1 MRKFLF
7 ALLAAPLL
15 FGACSGDNDESTPT
29 LSFAKPVLALSTG
42 SVTLDLQVSGVD
54 LSSLASPVTVPVA
67 FSGTAVKGSEYSVS
81 AEQFIL
87 GGDKQSL
94 SITVT
99 ALDNYDE
106 AKEIVATL
114 GSVADF
120 VPGKNATATI
130 SLGVKSKIIYSFSVK
145 SMTMGET
152 GSVQLDLY
160 TDKGAKYTAEQ
171 DIVIPIEV
179 VAASS
184 MDVGNIT
191 TAVENIN
198 FMFEGAKQL
207 VVAQGQSSGTITL
220 KAGTLEAG
228 KDKVILKTGLENDK
242 GFVQGQYPEI
252 TVTIFGSYFSKLEG
266 TWKMSAEGN
275 YDPTEFANLNGSNAE
290 YDKPTFDADIAALP
304 AYNANDRLIFTK
316 EGLETSL
323 ESTLKNFFRENSG
336 ISNGGELTI
345 REGIGTKVPLQLIL
359 LDNVNR
365 YFSATE
371 QSEDKEAY
379 IGVCFKDGDADKM
392 QIYFVDYNSKSF
404 LVDMIWYDEE
414 KPTATYAPLI
424 SFTFER
430 VAE

>member
-15 FGACSGDNDESTPT
+15 FGACSDDNDESTPT

-87 GGDKQSL
+87 GGNNQSL

-120 VPGKNATATI
+120 IPGKNATTKI
-130 SLGVKSKIIYSFSVK
+130 SLGVKGKIMYSFSVK

-160 TDKGAKYTAEQ
+160 TATGAKYTAEQ
-171 DIVIPIEV
+171 DIVIPIEI
-179 VAASS
+179 AEGS
-184 MDVGNIT
+184 
-191 TAVENIN
+191 TAVENTN
-198 FMFEGAKQL
+198 FTFEGAKQL
-207 VVAQGQSSGTITL
+207 VVAQGKSSGAITL
-220 KAGTLEAG
+220 KAGTLETG
-228 KDKVILKTGLENDK
+228 KDKVVLKTGLENNK
-242 GFVQGQYPEI
+242 GFVRGQYNEI

-275 YDPTEFANLNGSNAE
+275 YDPTEFANLNGSSSDN
-290 YDKPTFDADIAALP
+290 DKPTFDADMAALP
-304 AYNANDRLIFTK
+304 AYNAKDRLIFTE
-316 EGLETSL
+316 EGLTTSL

-336 ISNGGELTI
+336 ISKGEEI
-345 REGIGTKVPLQLIL
+345 IVREGMGTKVPLQLIL

-371 QSEDKEAY
+371 QSEDTEAY
-379 IGVCFKDGDADKM
+379 IGINFKDGDSNKM
-392 QIYFVDYNSKSF
+392 KIYFVDYNSKSF
-404 LVDMIWYDEE
+404 LVDKIYYDET
-414 KPTATYAPLI
+414 KPTATYSPFI

-430 VAE
+430 VVE

>member
-15 FGACSGDNDESTPT
+15 FGACSDDNDESTPT

-87 GGDKQSL
+87 GGNNQSL

-120 VPGKNATATI
+120 IPGKNATTKI
-130 SLGVKSKIIYSFSVK
+130 SLGVKGKIMYSFSVK

-160 TDKGAKYTAEQ
+160 TATGAKYTAEQ
-171 DIVIPIEV
+171 DIVIPIEI
-179 VAASS
+179 AEGS
-184 MDVGNIT
+184 
-191 TAVENIN
+191 TAVENTN
-198 FMFEGAKQL
+198 FTFEGAKQL
-207 VVAQGQSSGTITL
+207 VVAQGKSSGAITL
-220 KAGTLEAG
+220 KAGTLETG
-228 KDKVILKTGLENDK
+228 KDKVVLKTGLENNK
-242 GFVQGQYPEI
+242 GFVRGQYNEI

-275 YDPTEFANLNGSNAE
+275 YDPTEFANLNGSSSDN
-290 YDKPTFDADIAALP
+290 DKPTFDADMAALP
-304 AYNANDRLIFTK
+304 AYNAKDRLVFTE
-316 EGLETSL
+316 EGLTTSL

-336 ISNGGELTI
+336 ISKGEEI
-345 REGIGTKVPLQLIL
+345 IVREGMGTKVPLQLIL

-371 QSEDKEAY
+371 QSEDTEAY
-379 IGVCFKDGDADKM
+379 IGINFKDGDSNKM
-392 QIYFVDYNSKSF
+392 KIYFVDYNSKSF
-404 LVDMIWYDEE
+404 LVDKIYYDET
-414 KPTATYAPLI
+414 KPTATYSPFI

-430 VAE
+430 VVE

>member
-15 FGACSGDNDESTPT
+15 FGACSDDNDESTPT

-87 GGDKQSL
+87 GGNNQSL

-120 VPGKNATATI
+120 IPGKNATAKI
-130 SLGVKSKIIYSFSVK
+130 SLGVKGKIMYSFSVK

-160 TDKGAKYTAEQ
+160 TATGAKYTAEQ
-171 DIVIPIEV
+171 DIVIPIEI
-179 VAASS
+179 AEGS
-184 MDVGNIT
+184 
-191 TAVENIN
+191 TAVENTN
-198 FMFEGAKQL
+198 FTFEGAKQL
-207 VVAQGQSSGTITL
+207 VVAQGKSSGAITL
-220 KAGTLEAG
+220 KAGTLETG
-228 KDKVILKTGLENDK
+228 KDKVVLKTGLENNK
-242 GFVQGQYPEI
+242 GFVRGQYNEI

-275 YDPTEFANLNGSNAE
+275 YDPTEFANLNGSSSDN
-290 YDKPTFDADIAALP
+290 DKPTFDADMAALP
-304 AYNANDRLIFTK
+304 AYNAKDRLVFTE
-316 EGLETSL
+316 EGLTTSL
-323 ESTLKNFFRENSG
+323 ESTLRNFFWENSG
-336 ISNGGELTI
+336 ISKGEKI
-345 REGIGTKVPLQLIL
+345 IVREGMGTKVPLQLIL

-371 QSEDKEAY
+371 QSEDTEAY
-379 IGVCFKDGDADKM
+379 IGINFKDGDSNKM
-392 QIYFVDYNSKSF
+392 KIYFVDYNSKSF
-404 LVDMIWYDEE
+404 LVDKIYYDET
-414 KPTATYAPLI
+414 KPTATYSPFI

-430 VAE
+430 VVE

>member
-15 FGACSGDNDESTPT
+15 FGACSDDNDDSTPT

-87 GGDKQSL
+87 GGNNQSL

-120 VPGKNATATI
+120 IPGKNATAKI
-130 SLGVKSKIIYSFSVK
+130 SLGVKGKIMYSFSVK

-160 TDKGAKYTAEQ
+160 TATGAKYTAEQ
-171 DIVIPIEV
+171 DIVIPIEI
-179 VAASS
+179 AEGS
-184 MDVGNIT
+184 
-191 TAVENIN
+191 TAVENTN
-198 FMFEGAKQL
+198 FTFEGAKQL
-207 VVAQGQSSGTITL
+207 VVAQGKSSGAITL
-220 KAGTLEAG
+220 KAGTLETG
-228 KDKVILKTGLENDK
+228 KDKVVLKTGLENNK
-242 GFVQGQYPEI
+242 GFVRGQYNEI

-275 YDPTEFANLNGSNAE
+275 YDPTEFTNLNGSSSE
-290 YDKPTFDADIAALP
+290 YDKPTFDADMAALP
-304 AYNANDRLIFTK
+304 AYNAKDRLIFTE
-316 EGLETSL
+316 EGLTTSL

-336 ISNGGELTI
+336 ISKGEEI
-345 REGIGTKVPLQLIL
+345 IVREGMGTKVPLQLIL

-371 QSEDKEAY
+371 QSEDTEAY
-379 IGVCFKDGDADKM
+379 IGINFKDGDSNKM
-392 QIYFVDYNSKSF
+392 KIYFVDYNSKSF
-404 LVDMIWYDEE
+404 LVDKIYYEE
-414 KPTATYAPLI
+414 TKPTTTYSPFI

-430 VAE
+430 VTE

>member
-15 FGACSGDNDESTPT
+15 FGACSDDNDESTPT

-87 GGDKQSL
+87 GGNNQSL

-120 VPGKNATATI
+120 IPGKNATAKI
-130 SLGVKSKIIYSFSVK
+130 SLGVKGKIMYSFSVK

-160 TDKGAKYTAEQ
+160 TATGAKYTAEQ
-171 DIVIPIEV
+171 DIVIPIEI
-179 VAASS
+179 AEGS
-184 MDVGNIT
+184 
-191 TAVENIN
+191 TAVENTN
-198 FMFEGAKQL
+198 FTFEGAKQL
-207 VVAQGQSSGTITL
+207 VVAQGKSSGAITL
-220 KAGTLEAG
+220 KAGTLETG
-228 KDKVILKTGLENDK
+228 KDKVVLKTGLENNK
-242 GFVQGQYPEI
+242 GFVRGQYNEI

-275 YDPTEFANLNGSNAE
+275 YDPTEFANLNGSSSDN
-290 YDKPTFDADIAALP
+290 DKPTFDADMAALP
-304 AYNANDRLIFTK
+304 AYNAKDRLVFTE
-316 EGLETSL
+316 EGLTTSL
-323 ESTLKNFFRENSG
+323 ESTLRNFFWENSG
-336 ISNGGELTI
+336 ISKGEEI
-345 REGIGTKVPLQLIL
+345 IVREGMGTKVPLQLIL

-371 QSEDKEAY
+371 QSEDTEAY
-379 IGVCFKDGDADKM
+379 IGINFKDGDSNKM
-392 QIYFVDYNSKSF
+392 KIYFVDYNSKSF
-404 LVDMIWYDEE
+404 LVDKIYYDET
-414 KPTATYAPLI
+414 KPTATYSPFI

-430 VAE
+430 VVE

>member
-15 FGACSGDNDESTPT
+15 FGACSDDNDESTPT

-87 GGDKQSL
+87 GGINQSL

-120 VPGKNATATI
+120 IPGKNATTKI
-130 SLGVKSKIIYSFSVK
+130 SLGVKGKIMYSFSVK

-160 TDKGAKYTAEQ
+160 TATGAKYTAEQ
-171 DIVIPIEV
+171 DIVIPIEI
-179 VAASS
+179 AEGS
-184 MDVGNIT
+184 
-191 TAVENIN
+191 TAVENTN
-198 FMFEGAKQL
+198 FTFEGAKQL
-207 VVAQGQSSGTITL
+207 VVAQGKSSGAITL
-220 KAGTLEAG
+220 KAGTLETG
-228 KDKVILKTGLENDK
+228 KDKVVLKTGLENNK
-242 GFVQGQYPEI
+242 GFVRGQYNEI

-275 YDPTEFANLNGSNAE
+275 YDPTEFANLNGSSSDN
-290 YDKPTFDADIAALP
+290 DKPTFDADMAALP
-304 AYNANDRLIFTK
+304 AYNAKDRLVFTE
-316 EGLETSL
+316 EGLTTSL

-336 ISNGGELTI
+336 ISKGEEI
-345 REGIGTKVPLQLIL
+345 IVREGMGTKVPLQLIL

-371 QSEDKEAY
+371 QSEDTEAY
-379 IGVCFKDGDADKM
+379 IGINFKDGDSNKM
-392 QIYFVDYNSKSF
+392 KIYFVDYNSKSF
-404 LVDMIWYDEE
+404 LVDKIYYDET
-414 KPTATYAPLI
+414 KPTATYSPFI

-430 VAE
+430 VVE

>member
-15 FGACSGDNDESTPT
+15 FGACSDDNDESTPT

-87 GGDKQSL
+87 GGNNQSL

-120 VPGKNATATI
+120 IPGKNATTKI
-130 SLGVKSKIIYSFSVK
+130 SLGVKGKIMYSFSVK

-160 TDKGAKYTAEQ
+160 TATGAKYTAEQ
-171 DIVIPIEV
+171 DIVIPIEI
-179 VAASS
+179 AESS
-184 MDVGNIT
+184 
-191 TAVENIN
+191 TAVENTN
-198 FMFEGAKQL
+198 FTFEGAKQL
-207 VVAQGQSSGTITL
+207 VVAQGKSSGAITL
-220 KAGTLEAG
+220 KAGTLETG
-228 KDKVILKTGLENDK
+228 KDKVVLKTGLENNK
-242 GFVQGQYPEI
+242 GFVRGQYNEI

-275 YDPTEFANLNGSNAE
+275 YDPTEFANLNGSSSDN
-290 YDKPTFDADIAALP
+290 DKPTFDADMAALP
-304 AYNANDRLIFTK
+304 AYNAKDRLIFTE
-316 EGLETSL
+316 EGLTTSL

-336 ISNGGELTI
+336 ISKGEEI
-345 REGIGTKVPLQLIL
+345 IVREGMGTKVPLQLIL

-371 QSEDKEAY
+371 QSEDTEAY
-379 IGVCFKDGDADKM
+379 IGINFKDGDSNKM
-392 QIYFVDYNSKSF
+392 KIYFVDYNSKSF
-404 LVDMIWYDEE
+404 LVDKIYYDET
-414 KPTATYAPLI
+414 KPTATYSPFI

-430 VAE
+430 VVE

>member
-15 FGACSGDNDESTPT
+15 FGACSDDNDESTPT

-87 GGDKQSL
+87 GGNNQSL

-120 VPGKNATATI
+120 IPGKNATAKI
-130 SLGVKSKIIYSFSVK
+130 SLGVKGKIMYSFSVK

-160 TDKGAKYTAEQ
+160 TATGAKYTAEQ
-171 DIVIPIEV
+171 DIVIPIEI
-179 VAASS
+179 AEGS
-184 MDVGNIT
+184 
-191 TAVENIN
+191 TAVENTN
-198 FMFEGAKQL
+198 FTFEGAKQL
-207 VVAQGQSSGTITL
+207 VVAQGKSSGAITL
-220 KAGTLEAG
+220 KAGTLETG
-228 KDKVILKTGLENDK
+228 KDKVVLKTGLENNK
-242 GFVQGQYPEI
+242 GFVRGQYNEI

-275 YDPTEFANLNGSNAE
+275 YDPMEYANLNGSSSE
-290 YDKPTFDADIAALP
+290 YDKPTFDADMAALP
-304 AYNANDRLIFTK
+304 AYNAKDRLVFTE
-316 EGLETSL
+316 EGLTTSL

-336 ISNGGELTI
+336 ISKGEEI
-345 REGIGTKVPLQLIL
+345 IVREGMGTKVPLQLIL

-371 QSEDKEAY
+371 QSEDTEAY
-379 IGVCFKDGDADKM
+379 IGINFKDGDSNKM
-392 QIYFVDYNSKSF
+392 KIYFVDYNSKSF
-404 LVDMIWYDEE
+404 LVDKIYYDET
-414 KPTATYAPLI
+414 KPTATYSPFI

-430 VAE
+430 VVE

>member
-15 FGACSGDNDESTPT
+15 FGACSDDNDESTPT

-54 LSSLASPVTVPVA
+54 LASLASLVTVPVA

-87 GGDKQSL
+87 GGNNQSL

-120 VPGKNATATI
+120 IPGKNATAKI
-130 SLGVKSKIIYSFSVK
+130 SLGVKGKIMYSFSVK

-160 TDKGAKYTAEQ
+160 TATGAKYTAEQ
-171 DIVIPIEV
+171 DIVIPIEI
-179 VAASS
+179 AEGS
-184 MDVGNIT
+184 
-191 TAVENIN
+191 TAVENTN
-198 FMFEGAKQL
+198 FTFEGAKQL
-207 VVAQGQSSGTITL
+207 VVAQGKSSGAITL
-220 KAGTLEAG
+220 KAGTLETG
-228 KDKVILKTGLENDK
+228 KDKVVLKTGLENNK
-242 GFVQGQYPEI
+242 GFVRGQYNEI

-275 YDPTEFANLNGSNAE
+275 YDPTEFANLNGSSSDN
-290 YDKPTFDADIAALP
+290 DKPTFDADMAALP
-304 AYNANDRLIFTK
+304 AYNAKDRLIFTE
-316 EGLETSL
+316 EGLTTSL

-336 ISNGGELTI
+336 ISKGEEI
-345 REGIGTKVPLQLIL
+345 IVREGMGTKVPLQLIL

-371 QSEDKEAY
+371 QSEDTEAY
-379 IGVCFKDGDADKM
+379 IGINFKDEDSNKM
-392 QIYFVDYNSKSF
+392 KIYFVDYNSKSF
-404 LVDMIWYDEE
+404 LVDKIYYDET
-414 KPTATYAPLI
+414 KPTATYSPFI

-430 VAE
+430 VVE

>member
-15 FGACSGDNDESTPT
+15 FGACSDDNDESTPT

-87 GGDKQSL
+87 GGKNQSL

-120 VPGKNATATI
+120 IPGKNATAKI
-130 SLGVKSKIIYSFSVK
+130 SLGVKGKIMYSFSVK

-160 TDKGAKYTAEQ
+160 TATGAKYTAEQ
-171 DIVIPIEV
+171 DIVIPIEI
-179 VAASS
+179 AEGS
-184 MDVGNIT
+184 
-191 TAVENIN
+191 TAVENTN
-198 FMFEGAKQL
+198 FTFEGAKQL
-207 VVAQGQSSGTITL
+207 VVAQGKSSGAITL
-220 KAGTLEAG
+220 KAGTLETG
-228 KDKVILKTGLENDK
+228 KDKVVLKTGLENNK
-242 GFVQGQYPEI
+242 GFVRGQYNEI

-275 YDPTEFANLNGSNAE
+275 YDPTEFANLNGSSSDN
-290 YDKPTFDADIAALP
+290 DKPTFDADMAALP
-304 AYNANDRLIFTK
+304 AYNAKDRLIFTE
-316 EGLETSL
+316 EGLTTSL

-336 ISNGGELTI
+336 ISKGEEI
-345 REGIGTKVPLQLIL
+345 IVREGMGTKVPLQLIL

-371 QSEDKEAY
+371 QSEDTEAY
-379 IGVCFKDGDADKM
+379 IGINFKDGDSNKM
-392 QIYFVDYNSKSF
+392 KIYFVDYNSKSF
-404 LVDMIWYDEE
+404 LVDKIYYEE
-414 KPTATYAPLI
+414 TKPTTTYSPFI

-430 VAE
+430 VTE

>member
-15 FGACSGDNDESTPT
+15 FGACSDDNDESTPT

-87 GGDKQSL
+87 GGNNQSL

-120 VPGKNATATI
+120 IPGKNATAKI
-130 SLGVKSKIIYSFSVK
+130 SLGVKGKIMYSFSVK

-160 TDKGAKYTAEQ
+160 TATGAKYTAEQ
-171 DIVIPIEV
+171 DIVIPIEI
-179 VAASS
+179 AEGS
-184 MDVGNIT
+184 
-191 TAVENIN
+191 TAVENTN
-198 FMFEGAKQL
+198 FTFEGAKQL
-207 VVAQGQSSGTITL
+207 VVAQGKSSGAITL
-220 KAGTLEAG
+220 KAGTLETG
-228 KDKVILKTGLENDK
+228 KDKVVLKTGLENNK
-242 GFVQGQYPEI
+242 GFVRGQYNEI

-275 YDPTEFANLNGSNAE
+275 YDPTEFANLNGSSSDN
-290 YDKPTFDADIAALP
+290 DKPTFDADMAALP
-304 AYNANDRLIFTK
+304 AYNAKDRLVFTE
-316 EGLETSL
+316 EGLTTSL
-323 ESTLKNFFRENSG
+323 ESTLRNFFWENSG
-336 ISNGGELTI
+336 ISKGEEI
-345 REGIGTKVPLQLIL
+345 IVREGMGTKVPLQLIL

-371 QSEDKEAY
+371 QSEDTEAY
-379 IGVCFKDGDADKM
+379 IGINFKDGDSNKM
-392 QIYFVDYNSKSF
+392 KIYFVDYNSKSF
-404 LVDMIWYDEE
+404 LVDKIYYEE
-414 KPTATYAPLI
+414 TKPTTTYSPFI

-430 VAE
+430 VTE

>member
-15 FGACSGDNDESTPT
+15 FGACSDDNDESTPT

-87 GGDKQSL
+87 GGNNQSL

-120 VPGKNATATI
+120 IPGKNATAKI
-130 SLGVKSKIIYSFSVK
+130 SLGVKGKIMYSFSVK

-160 TDKGAKYTAEQ
+160 TATGAKYTAEQ
-171 DIVIPIEV
+171 DIVIPIEI
-179 VAASS
+179 AEGS
-184 MDVGNIT
+184 
-191 TAVENIN
+191 TAVENTN
-198 FMFEGAKQL
+198 FTFEGAKQL
-207 VVAQGQSSGTITL
+207 VVAQGKSSGAITL
-220 KAGTLEAG
+220 KAGTLETG
-228 KDKVILKTGLENDK
+228 KDKVVLKTGLENNK
-242 GFVQGQYPEI
+242 GFVRGQYNEI

-275 YDPTEFANLNGSNAE
+275 YDPTEFANLNGSSSDN
-290 YDKPTFDADIAALP
+290 DKPTFDADMAALP
-304 AYNANDRLIFTK
+304 AYNAKDRLVFTE
-316 EGLETSL
+316 EGLTTSL
-323 ESTLKNFFRENSG
+323 ESTLRNFFWENSG
-336 ISNGGELTI
+336 ISKGEEI
-345 REGIGTKVPLQLIL
+345 IVREGMGTKVPLQLIL

-371 QSEDKEAY
+371 QSENTEAY
-379 IGVCFKDGDADKM
+379 IGINFKDGDSNKM
-392 QIYFVDYNSKSF
+392 KIYFVDYNSKSF
-404 LVDMIWYDEE
+404 LVDKIYYDET
-414 KPTATYAPLI
+414 KPTATYSPFI

-430 VAE
+430 VVE

>member
-15 FGACSGDNDESTPT
+15 FGACSDDNDDSTPT

-87 GGDKQSL
+87 GGNNQSL

-120 VPGKNATATI
+120 IPGKNATAKI
-130 SLGVKSKIIYSFSVK
+130 SLGVKGKIMYSFSVK

-160 TDKGAKYTAEQ
+160 TATGAKYTAEQ
-171 DIVIPIEV
+171 DIVIPIEI
-179 VAASS
+179 AEGS
-184 MDVGNIT
+184 
-191 TAVENIN
+191 TAVENTN
-198 FMFEGAKQL
+198 FTFEGAKQL
-207 VVAQGQSSGTITL
+207 VVAQGKSSGAITL
-220 KAGTLEAG
+220 KAGTLETG
-228 KDKVILKTGLENDK
+228 KDKVVLKTGLENNK
-242 GFVQGQYPEI
+242 GFVRGQYNEI

-275 YDPTEFANLNGSNAE
+275 YDPTEFANLNGSSSDN
-290 YDKPTFDADIAALP
+290 DKPTFDADMAALP
-304 AYNANDRLIFTK
+304 AYNAKDRLVFTE
-316 EGLETSL
+316 EGLTTSL
-323 ESTLKNFFRENSG
+323 ESTLRNFFRENSG
-336 ISNGGELTI
+336 ISKGEEI
-345 REGIGTKVPLQLIL
+345 IVREGMGTKVPLQLIL

-371 QSEDKEAY
+371 QSEDTEAY
-379 IGVCFKDGDADKM
+379 IGINFKDGDSNKM
-392 QIYFVDYNSKSF
+392 KIYFVDYNSKSF
-404 LVDMIWYDEE
+404 LVDKIYYEE
-414 KPTATYAPLI
+414 TKPTTTYSPFI

-430 VAE
+430 VTE

>member
-15 FGACSGDNDESTPT
+15 FGACSDDNDESTPT

-87 GGDKQSL
+87 GGNNQSL

-120 VPGKNATATI
+120 IPGKNATAKI
-130 SLGVKSKIIYSFSVK
+130 SLGVKGKIMYSFSVK

-160 TDKGAKYTAEQ
+160 TATGAKYTAEQ
-171 DIVIPIEV
+171 DIVIPIEI
-179 VAASS
+179 AEGS
-184 MDVGNIT
+184 
-191 TAVENIN
+191 TAVENTN
-198 FMFEGAKQL
+198 FTFEGAKQL
-207 VVAQGQSSGTITL
+207 VVAQGKSSGAITL
-220 KAGTLEAG
+220 KAGTLETG
-228 KDKVILKTGLENDK
+228 KDKVVLKTGLENNK
-242 GFVQGQYPEI
+242 GFVRGQYNEI

-275 YDPTEFANLNGSNAE
+275 YDPMEYANLNGSSSE
-290 YDKPTFDADIAALP
+290 YDKPTFDADMAALP
-304 AYNANDRLIFTK
+304 AYNAKDRLVFTE
-316 EGLETSL
+316 EGLTTSL
-323 ESTLKNFFRENSG
+323 ESTLRNFFWENSG
-336 ISNGGELTI
+336 ISKGEEI
-345 REGIGTKVPLQLIL
+345 IVREGMGTKVPLQLIL

-371 QSEDKEAY
+371 QSEDTEAY
-379 IGVCFKDGDADKM
+379 IGINFKDGDSNKM
-392 QIYFVDYNSKSF
+392 KIYFVDYNSKSF
-404 LVDMIWYDEE
+404 LVDKIYYDET
-414 KPTATYAPLI
+414 KPTATYSPFI

-430 VAE
+430 VVE

>member
-15 FGACSGDNDESTPT
+15 FGACSDDNDESTPT

-87 GGDKQSL
+87 GGNNQSL

-120 VPGKNATATI
+120 IPGKNATAKI
-130 SLGVKSKIIYSFSVK
+130 SLGVKGKIMYSFSVK

-160 TDKGAKYTAEQ
+160 TATGAKYTAEQ
-171 DIVIPIEV
+171 DIVIPIEI
-179 VAASS
+179 AEGS
-184 MDVGNIT
+184 
-191 TAVENIN
+191 TAVENTN
-198 FMFEGAKQL
+198 FTFEGAKQL
-207 VVAQGQSSGTITL
+207 VVAQGKSSGAITL
-220 KAGTLEAG
+220 KAGTLETG
-228 KDKVILKTGLENDK
+228 KDKVVLKTGLENNK
-242 GFVQGQYPEI
+242 GFVRGQYNEI

-275 YDPTEFANLNGSNAE
+275 YDPTEFANLNGSSSDN
-290 YDKPTFDADIAALP
+290 DKPTFDADMAALP
-304 AYNANDRLIFTK
+304 AYNAKDRLVFTE
-316 EGLETSL
+316 EGLTTSL

-336 ISNGGELTI
+336 ISKGEEI
-345 REGIGTKVPLQLIL
+345 IVREGMGTKVPLQLIL

-371 QSEDKEAY
+371 QSEDTEAY
-379 IGVCFKDGDADKM
+379 IGINFKDEDSNKM
-392 QIYFVDYNSKSF
+392 KIYFVDYNSKSF
-404 LVDMIWYDEE
+404 LVDKIYYEE
-414 KPTATYAPLI
+414 TKPTTTYSPFI

-430 VAE
+430 VTE

>member
-15 FGACSGDNDESTPT
+15 FGACSDDNDESTPT

-87 GGDKQSL
+87 GGNNQSL

-120 VPGKNATATI
+120 IPGKNATAKI
-130 SLGVKSKIIYSFSVK
+130 SLGVKGKIMYSFSVK

-160 TDKGAKYTAEQ
+160 TATGAKYTAEQ
-171 DIVIPIEV
+171 DIVIPIEI
-179 VAASS
+179 AEGS
-184 MDVGNIT
+184 
-191 TAVENIN
+191 TAVENTN
-198 FMFEGAKQL
+198 FTFEGAKQL
-207 VVAQGQSSGTITL
+207 VVAQGKSSGAITL
-220 KAGTLEAG
+220 KAGTLETG
-228 KDKVILKTGLENDK
+228 KDKVVLKTGLENNK
-242 GFVQGQYPEI
+242 GFVRGQYNEI

-275 YDPTEFANLNGSNAE
+275 YDPTEFANLNGSSSDN
-290 YDKPTFDADIAALP
+290 DKPTFDADMAALP
-304 AYNANDRLIFTK
+304 AYNAKDRLVFTE
-316 EGLETSL
+316 EGLTTSL

-336 ISNGGELTI
+336 ISKGEEI
-345 REGIGTKVPLQLIL
+345 IVREGMGTKVPLQLIL

-371 QSEDKEAY
+371 QSEDTEAY
-379 IGVCFKDGDADKM
+379 IGINFKDGDSNKM
-392 QIYFVDYNSKSF
+392 KIYFVDYNSKSF
-404 LVDMIWYDEE
+404 LVDKIYYDET
-414 KPTATYAPLI
+414 KPTATYSPFI

-430 VAE
+430 VVE

>member
-15 FGACSGDNDESTPT
+15 FGACSDDNDESTPT

-87 GGDKQSL
+87 GGNNQSL

-120 VPGKNATATI
+120 IPGKNATAKI
-130 SLGVKSKIIYSFSVK
+130 SLGVKGKIMYSFSVK

-160 TDKGAKYTAEQ
+160 TATGAKYTAEQ
-171 DIVIPIEV
+171 DIVIPIEI
-179 VAASS
+179 AEGS
-184 MDVGNIT
+184 
-191 TAVENIN
+191 TAVENTN
-198 FMFEGAKQL
+198 FTFEGAKQL
-207 VVAQGQSSGTITL
+207 VVAQGKSSGAITL
-220 KAGTLEAG
+220 KAGTLETG
-228 KDKVILKTGLENDK
+228 KDKVVLKTGLENNK
-242 GFVQGQYPEI
+242 GFVRGQYNEI

-275 YDPTEFANLNGSNAE
+275 YDPMEYANLNGSSSE
-290 YDKPTFDADIAALP
+290 YDKPTFDADMAALP
-304 AYNANDRLIFTK
+304 AYNAKDRLIFTE
-316 EGLETSL
+316 EGLTTSL

-336 ISNGGELTI
+336 ISKGEEI
-345 REGIGTKVPLQLIL
+345 IVREGMGTKVPLQLIL

-371 QSEDKEAY
+371 QSEDTEAY
-379 IGVCFKDGDADKM
+379 IGINFKDEDSNKM
-392 QIYFVDYNSKSF
+392 KIYFVDYNSKSF
-404 LVDMIWYDEE
+404 LVDKIYYDET
-414 KPTATYAPLI
+414 KPTATYSPFI

-430 VAE
+430 VVE

>member
-15 FGACSGDNDESTPT
+15 FGACSDDNDESTPT

-87 GGDKQSL
+87 GGNNQSL

-120 VPGKNATATI
+120 IPGKNATAKI
-130 SLGVKSKIIYSFSVK
+130 SLGVKGKIMYSFSVK

-160 TDKGAKYTAEQ
+160 TATGAKYTAEQ
-171 DIVIPIEV
+171 DIVIPIEI
-179 VAASS
+179 AEGS
-184 MDVGNIT
+184 
-191 TAVENIN
+191 TAVENTN
-198 FMFEGAKQL
+198 FTFEGAKQL
-207 VVAQGQSSGTITL
+207 VVAQGKSSGAITL
-220 KAGTLEAG
+220 KAGTLETG
-228 KDKVILKTGLENDK
+228 KDKVVLKTGLENNK
-242 GFVQGQYPEI
+242 GFVRGQYNEI

-275 YDPTEFANLNGSNAE
+275 YDPTEFANLNGSSSDN
-290 YDKPTFDADIAALP
+290 DKPTFDADMAALP
-304 AYNANDRLIFTK
+304 AYNAKDRLIFTE
-316 EGLETSL
+316 EGLTTSL

-336 ISNGGELTI
+336 ISKGEEI
-345 REGIGTKVPLQLIL
+345 IVREGMGTKVPLQLIL

-371 QSEDKEAY
+371 QSEDTEAY
-379 IGVCFKDGDADKM
+379 IGINFKDGDSNKM
-392 QIYFVDYNSKSF
+392 KIYFVDYNSKSF
-404 LVDMIWYDEE
+404 LVDKIYYEE
-414 KPTATYAPLI
+414 TKPTTTYSPFI

-430 VAE
+430 VVE

>member
-15 FGACSGDNDESTPT
+15 FGACSDDNDDSTPT

-87 GGDKQSL
+87 GGNNQSL

-120 VPGKNATATI
+120 IPGKNATAKI
-130 SLGVKSKIIYSFSVK
+130 SLGVKGKIMYSFSVK

-160 TDKGAKYTAEQ
+160 TATGAKYTAEQ
-171 DIVIPIEV
+171 DIVIPIEI
-179 VAASS
+179 AEGS
-184 MDVGNIT
+184 
-191 TAVENIN
+191 TAVENTN
-198 FMFEGAKQL
+198 FTFEGAKQL
-207 VVAQGQSSGTITL
+207 VVAQGKSSGAITL
-220 KAGTLEAG
+220 KAGTLETG
-228 KDKVILKTGLENDK
+228 KDKVVLKTGLENNK
-242 GFVQGQYPEI
+242 GFVRGQYNEI

-275 YDPTEFANLNGSNAE
+275 YDPTEFANLNGSSSDN
-290 YDKPTFDADIAALP
+290 DKPTFDADMAALP
-304 AYNANDRLIFTK
+304 AYNAKDRLVFTE
-316 EGLETSL
+316 EGLTTSL

-336 ISNGGELTI
+336 ISKGEEI
-345 REGIGTKVPLQLIL
+345 IVREGMGTKVPLQLIL

-371 QSEDKEAY
+371 QSEDTEAY
-379 IGVCFKDGDADKM
+379 IGINFKDGDSNKM
-392 QIYFVDYNSKSF
+392 KIYFVDYNSKSF
-404 LVDMIWYDEE
+404 LVDKIYYEE
-414 KPTATYAPLI
+414 TKPTTTYSPFI

-430 VAE
+430 VTE

>member
-15 FGACSGDNDESTPT
+15 FGACSDDNDESTPT

-87 GGDKQSL
+87 GGNNQSL

-120 VPGKNATATI
+120 IPGKNATAKI
-130 SLGVKSKIIYSFSVK
+130 SLGVKGKIMYSFSVK

-160 TDKGAKYTAEQ
+160 TATGAKYTAEQ
-171 DIVIPIEV
+171 DIVIPIEI
-179 VAASS
+179 AEGS
-184 MDVGNIT
+184 
-191 TAVENIN
+191 TAVENTN
-198 FMFEGAKQL
+198 FTFEGAKQL
-207 VVAQGQSSGTITL
+207 VVAQGKSSGAITL
-220 KAGTLEAG
+220 KAGTLETG
-228 KDKVILKTGLENDK
+228 KDKVVLKTGLENNK
-242 GFVQGQYPEI
+242 GFVRGQYNEI

-275 YDPTEFANLNGSNAE
+275 YDPMEYANLNGSSSE
-290 YDKPTFDADIAALP
+290 YDKPTFDADMAALP
-304 AYNANDRLIFTK
+304 AYNAKDRLVFTE
-316 EGLETSL
+316 EGLTTSL
-323 ESTLKNFFRENSG
+323 ESTLRNFFRENSG
-336 ISNGGELTI
+336 ISKGEEI
-345 REGIGTKVPLQLIL
+345 IVREGMGTKVPLQLIL

-371 QSEDKEAY
+371 QSEDTEAY
-379 IGVCFKDGDADKM
+379 IGINFKDGDSNKM
-392 QIYFVDYNSKSF
+392 KIYFVDYNSKSF
-404 LVDMIWYDEE
+404 LVDKIYYDET
-414 KPTATYAPLI
+414 KPTATYSPFI

-430 VAE
+430 VVE

>member
-15 FGACSGDNDESTPT
+15 FGACSDDNDESTPT

-87 GGDKQSL
+87 GGNNQSL

-120 VPGKNATATI
+120 IPGKNATTKI
-130 SLGVKSKIIYSFSVK
+130 SLGVKGKIMYSFSVK

-160 TDKGAKYTAEQ
+160 TATGAKYTAEQ
-171 DIVIPIEV
+171 DIVIPIEI
-179 VAASS
+179 AEGS
-184 MDVGNIT
+184 
-191 TAVENIN
+191 TAVENTN
-198 FMFEGAKQL
+198 FTFEGAKQL
-207 VVAQGQSSGTITL
+207 VVAQGKSSGAITL
-220 KAGTLEAG
+220 KAGTLETG
-228 KDKVILKTGLENDK
+228 KDKVVLKTGLENNK
-242 GFVQGQYPEI
+242 GFVRGQYNEI

-275 YDPTEFANLNGSNAE
+275 YDPTEFANLNGSSSDN
-290 YDKPTFDADIAALP
+290 DKPTFDADMAALP
-304 AYNANDRLIFTK
+304 AYNAKDRLVFTE
-316 EGLETSL
+316 EGLTTSL

-336 ISNGGELTI
+336 ISKGEEI
-345 REGIGTKVPLQLIL
+345 IVREGMGTKVPLQLIL

-371 QSEDKEAY
+371 QSEDTEAY
-379 IGVCFKDGDADKM
+379 IGINFKDGDSNKM
-392 QIYFVDYNSKSF
+392 KIYFVDYNSKSF
-404 LVDMIWYDEE
+404 LVDKIYYDET
-414 KPTATYAPLI
+414 KPTATYSPFI

-430 VAE
+430 GVE

>member
-15 FGACSGDNDESTPT
+15 FGACSDDNDESTPT

-87 GGDKQSL
+87 GGNNQSL

-120 VPGKNATATI
+120 IPGKNATTKI
-130 SLGVKSKIIYSFSVK
+130 SLGVKGKIMYSFSVK

-160 TDKGAKYTAEQ
+160 TATGAKYTAEQ
-171 DIVIPIEV
+171 DIVIPIEI
-179 VAASS
+179 AEGS
-184 MDVGNIT
+184 
-191 TAVENIN
+191 TAVENTN
-198 FMFEGAKQL
+198 FTFEGAKQL
-207 VVAQGQSSGTITL
+207 VVAQGKSSGAITL
-220 KAGTLEAG
+220 KAGTLETG
-228 KDKVILKTGLENDK
+228 KDKVVLKTGLENNK
-242 GFVQGQYPEI
+242 GFVRGQYNEI

-275 YDPTEFANLNGSNAE
+275 YDPTEFANLNGSSSAN
-290 YDKPTFDADIAALP
+290 DIPPFDADMAALN
-304 AYNANDRLIFTK
+304 AYNAKDRLVFTE
-316 EGLETSL
+316 EGLTTSL

-336 ISNGGELTI
+336 ISKGEEI
-345 REGIGTKVPLQLIL
+345 IVREGMGTKVPLQLIL

-371 QSEDKEAY
+371 QSEDTEAY
-379 IGVCFKDGDADKM
+379 IGINFKDGDSNKM
-392 QIYFVDYNSKSF
+392 KIYFVDYNSKSF
-404 LVDMIWYDEE
+404 LVDKIYYDET
-414 KPTATYAPLI
+414 KPTATYSPFI

-430 VAE
+430 VVE

>member
-15 FGACSGDNDESTPT
+15 FGACSDDNDDSTPT

-87 GGDKQSL
+87 GGNNQSL

-120 VPGKNATATI
+120 IPGKNATAKI
-130 SLGVKSKIIYSFSVK
+130 SLGVKGKIMYSFSVK

-160 TDKGAKYTAEQ
+160 TATGAKYTAEQ
-171 DIVIPIEV
+171 DIVIPIEI
-179 VAASS
+179 AEGS
-184 MDVGNIT
+184 
-191 TAVENIN
+191 TAVENTN
-198 FMFEGAKQL
+198 FTFEGAKQL
-207 VVAQGQSSGTITL
+207 VVAQGKSSGAITL
-220 KAGTLEAG
+220 KAGTLETG
-228 KDKVILKTGLENDK
+228 KDKVVLKTGLENNK
-242 GFVQGQYPEI
+242 GFVRGQYNEI

-275 YDPTEFANLNGSNAE
+275 YDPTEFANLNGSSSDN
-290 YDKPTFDADIAALP
+290 DKPTFDADMAALP
-304 AYNANDRLIFTK
+304 AYNAKDRLVFTE
-316 EGLETSL
+316 EGLTTSL

-336 ISNGGELTI
+336 ISKGEEI
-345 REGIGTKVPLQLIL
+345 IVREGMGTKVPLQLIL

-371 QSEDKEAY
+371 QSEDTEAY
-379 IGVCFKDGDADKM
+379 IGINFKDGDSNKM
-392 QIYFVDYNSKSF
+392 KIYFVDYNSKSF
-404 LVDMIWYDEE
+404 LVDKIYYDET
-414 KPTATYAPLI
+414 KPTTTYSPFI

-430 VAE
+430 VTE

>member
-15 FGACSGDNDESTPT
+15 FGACSDDNDESTPT

-87 GGDKQSL
+87 GGNNQSL

-120 VPGKNATATI
+120 IPGKNATAKI
-130 SLGVKSKIIYSFSVK
+130 SLGVKGKIMYSFSVK

-160 TDKGAKYTAEQ
+160 TATGAKYTAEQ
-171 DIVIPIEV
+171 DIVIPIEI
-179 VAASS
+179 AESS
-184 MDVGNIT
+184 
-191 TAVENIN
+191 TAVENTN
-198 FMFEGAKQL
+198 FTFEGAKQL
-207 VVAQGQSSGTITL
+207 VVAQGKSSGAITL
-220 KAGTLEAG
+220 KAGTLETG
-228 KDKVILKTGLENDK
+228 KDKVVLKTGLENNK
-242 GFVQGQYPEI
+242 GFVRGQYNEI

-275 YDPTEFANLNGSNAE
+275 YDPTEFANLNGSSSDN
-290 YDKPTFDADIAALP
+290 DKPTFDADMAALP
-304 AYNANDRLIFTK
+304 AYNAKDRLVFTE
-316 EGLETSL
+316 EGLTTSL

-336 ISNGGELTI
+336 ISKGEEI
-345 REGIGTKVPLQLIL
+345 IVREGMGTKVPLQLIL

-371 QSEDKEAY
+371 QSEDTEAY
-379 IGVCFKDGDADKM
+379 IGINFKDGDSNKM
-392 QIYFVDYNSKSF
+392 KIYFVDYNSKSF
-404 LVDMIWYDEE
+404 LVDKIYYDET
-414 KPTATYAPLI
+414 KPTATYSPFI

-430 VAE
+430 VVE

>member
-15 FGACSGDNDESTPT
+15 FGACSDDNDDSTPT

-87 GGDKQSL
+87 GGNNQSL

-120 VPGKNATATI
+120 IPGKNATAKI
-130 SLGVKSKIIYSFSVK
+130 SLGVKGKIMYSFSVK

-160 TDKGAKYTAEQ
+160 TATGAKYTAEQ
-171 DIVIPIEV
+171 DIVIPIEI
-179 VAASS
+179 AEGS
-184 MDVGNIT
+184 
-191 TAVENIN
+191 TAVENTN
-198 FMFEGAKQL
+198 FTFEGAKQL
-207 VVAQGQSSGTITL
+207 VVAQGKSSGAITL
-220 KAGTLEAG
+220 KAGTLETG
-228 KDKVILKTGLENDK
+228 KDKVVLKTGLENNK
-242 GFVQGQYPEI
+242 GFVRGQYNEI

-275 YDPTEFANLNGSNAE
+275 YDPTEFANLNGSSSDN
-290 YDKPTFDADIAALP
+290 DKPTFDADMAALP
-304 AYNANDRLIFTK
+304 AYNAKDRLIFTE
-316 EGLETSL
+316 EGLTTSL

-336 ISNGGELTI
+336 ISKGEEI
-345 REGIGTKVPLQLIL
+345 IVREGMGTKVPLQLIL

-371 QSEDKEAY
+371 QSEDTEAY
-379 IGVCFKDGDADKM
+379 IGINFKDGDSNKM
-392 QIYFVDYNSKSF
+392 KIYFVDYNSKSF
-404 LVDMIWYDEE
+404 LVDKIYYEE
-414 KPTATYAPLI
+414 TKPTTTYSPFI

-430 VAE
+430 VTE

>member
-15 FGACSGDNDESTPT
+15 FGACSDDNDESTPT

-87 GGDKQSL
+87 GGNNQSL

-120 VPGKNATATI
+120 IPGKNATAKI
-130 SLGVKSKIIYSFSVK
+130 SLGVKGKIMYSFSVK

-160 TDKGAKYTAEQ
+160 TATGAKYTAEQ
-171 DIVIPIEV
+171 DIVIPIEI
-179 VAASS
+179 AEGS
-184 MDVGNIT
+184 
-191 TAVENIN
+191 TAVENTN
-198 FMFEGAKQL
+198 FTFEGAKQL
-207 VVAQGQSSGTITL
+207 VVAQGKSSGAITL
-220 KAGTLEAG
+220 KAGTLETG
-228 KDKVILKTGLENDK
+228 KDKVVLKTGLENNK
-242 GFVQGQYPEI
+242 GFVRGQYNEI

-275 YDPTEFANLNGSNAE
+275 YDPTEFANLNGSSSDN
-290 YDKPTFDADIAALP
+290 DKPTFDADMAALP
-304 AYNANDRLIFTK
+304 AYNAKDRLVFTE
-316 EGLETSL
+316 EGLTTSL

-336 ISNGGELTI
+336 ISKGEEI
-345 REGIGTKVPLQLIL
+345 IVREGMGTKVPLQLIL

-371 QSEDKEAY
+371 QSEDTEAY
-379 IGVCFKDGDADKM
+379 IGINFKDGDSNKM
-392 QIYFVDYNSKSF
+392 KIYFVDYNSKSF
-404 LVDMIWYDEE
+404 LVDKKYYDET
-414 KPTATYAPLI
+414 KPTATYSPFI

-430 VAE
+430 VVE

>member
-15 FGACSGDNDESTPT
+15 FGACSDDNDESTPT

-87 GGDKQSL
+87 GGNNQSL

-106 AKEIVATL
+106 ATEIVATL

-120 VPGKNATATI
+120 IPGKNATAKI
-130 SLGVKSKIIYSFSVK
+130 SLGVKGKIMYSFSVK

-160 TDKGAKYTAEQ
+160 TATGAKYTAEQ
-171 DIVIPIEV
+171 DIVIPIEI
-179 VAASS
+179 AEGS
-184 MDVGNIT
+184 
-191 TAVENIN
+191 TAVENTN
-198 FMFEGAKQL
+198 FTFEGAKQL
-207 VVAQGQSSGTITL
+207 VVAQGKSSGAITL
-220 KAGTLEAG
+220 KAGTLETG
-228 KDKVILKTGLENDK
+228 KDKVVLKTGLENNK
-242 GFVQGQYPEI
+242 GFVRGQYNEI

-275 YDPTEFANLNGSNAE
+275 YDPTEFANLNGSSSDN
-290 YDKPTFDADIAALP
+290 DKPTFDADMAALP
-304 AYNANDRLIFTK
+304 AYNAKDRLVFTE
-316 EGLETSL
+316 EGLTTSL

-336 ISNGGELTI
+336 ISKGEEI
-345 REGIGTKVPLQLIL
+345 IVREGMGTKVPLQLIL

-371 QSEDKEAY
+371 QSEDTEAY
-379 IGVCFKDGDADKM
+379 IGINFKDEDSNKM
-392 QIYFVDYNSKSF
+392 KIYFVDYNSKSF
-404 LVDMIWYDEE
+404 LVDKIYYDET
-414 KPTATYAPLI
+414 KPTATYSPFI

-430 VAE
+430 VVE

>member
-1 MRKFLF
+1 
-7 ALLAAPLL
+7 LLAAPLL
-15 FGACSGDNDESTPT
+15 FGACSDDNDESTPT

-87 GGDKQSL
+87 GGNNQSL

-120 VPGKNATATI
+120 IPGKNATAKI
-130 SLGVKSKIIYSFSVK
+130 SLGVKGKIMYSFSVK

-160 TDKGAKYTAEQ
+160 TATGAKYTAEQ
-171 DIVIPIEV
+171 DIVIPIEI
-179 VAASS
+179 AEGS
-184 MDVGNIT
+184 
-191 TAVENIN
+191 TAVENTN
-198 FMFEGAKQL
+198 FTFEGAKQL
-207 VVAQGQSSGTITL
+207 VVAQGKSSGAITL
-220 KAGTLEAG
+220 KAGTLETG
-228 KDKVILKTGLENDK
+228 KDKVVLKTGLENNK
-242 GFVQGQYPEI
+242 GFVRGQYNEI

-275 YDPTEFANLNGSNAE
+275 YDPTEFANLNGSSSDN
-290 YDKPTFDADIAALP
+290 DKPTFDADMAALP
-304 AYNANDRLIFTK
+304 AYNAKDRLVFTE
-316 EGLETSL
+316 EGLTTSL
-323 ESTLKNFFRENSG
+323 ESTLRNFFWENSG
-336 ISNGGELTI
+336 ISKGEEI
-345 REGIGTKVPLQLIL
+345 IVREGMGTKVPLQLIL

-371 QSEDKEAY
+371 QSEDTEAY
-379 IGVCFKDGDADKM
+379 IGINFKDGDSNKM
-392 QIYFVDYNSKSF
+392 KIYFVDYNSKSF
-404 LVDMIWYDEE
+404 LVDKIYYDET
-414 KPTATYAPLI
+414 KPTATYSPFI

-430 VAE
+430 VVE

>member
-15 FGACSGDNDESTPT
+15 FGACSDDNDDSTPT

-87 GGDKQSL
+87 GGNNQSL

-120 VPGKNATATI
+120 IPGKNATAKI
-130 SLGVKSKIIYSFSVK
+130 SLGVKGKIMYSFSVK

-160 TDKGAKYTAEQ
+160 TATGAKYTAEQ
-171 DIVIPIEV
+171 DIVIPIEI
-179 VAASS
+179 AEGS
-184 MDVGNIT
+184 
-191 TAVENIN
+191 TAVENTN
-198 FMFEGAKQL
+198 FTFEGAKQL
-207 VVAQGQSSGTITL
+207 VVAQGKSSGAITL
-220 KAGTLEAG
+220 KAGTLETG
-228 KDKVILKTGLENDK
+228 KDKVVLKTGLENNK
-242 GFVQGQYPEI
+242 GFVRGQYNEI

-275 YDPTEFANLNGSNAE
+275 YDPTEFANLNGSSSDN
-290 YDKPTFDADIAALP
+290 DKPTFDADMAALP
-304 AYNANDRLIFTK
+304 AYNAKDRLVFTE
-316 EGLETSL
+316 EGLTTSL

-336 ISNGGELTI
+336 ISKGEEI
-345 REGIGTKVPLQLIL
+345 IVREGMGTKVPLQLIL

-371 QSEDKEAY
+371 QSEDTEAY
-379 IGVCFKDGDADKM
+379 IGINFKDGDSNKM
-392 QIYFVDYNSKSF
+392 KIYFVDYNSKSF
-404 LVDMIWYDEE
+404 IVDKIYYDET
-414 KPTATYAPLI
+414 KPTATYSPFI

-430 VAE
+430 VVE

>member
-15 FGACSGDNDESTPT
+15 FGACSDDNDDSTPT

-87 GGDKQSL
+87 GGNNQSL

-120 VPGKNATATI
+120 IPGKNATAKI
-130 SLGVKSKIIYSFSVK
+130 SLGVKGKIMYSFSVK

-160 TDKGAKYTAEQ
+160 TATGAKYTAEQ
-171 DIVIPIEV
+171 DIVIPIEI
-179 VAASS
+179 AEGS
-184 MDVGNIT
+184 
-191 TAVENIN
+191 TAVENTN
-198 FMFEGAKQL
+198 FTFEGAKQL
-207 VVAQGQSSGTITL
+207 VVAQGKSSGAITL
-220 KAGTLEAG
+220 KAGTLETG
-228 KDKVILKTGLENDK
+228 KDKVVLKTGLENNK
-242 GFVQGQYPEI
+242 GFVRGQYNEI

-275 YDPTEFANLNGSNAE
+275 YDPTEFANLNGSSSE
-290 YDKPTFDADIAALP
+290 YDQPTFDADMAALP
-304 AYNANDRLIFTK
+304 AYNAKDRLIFTE
-316 EGLETSL
+316 EGLTTSL

-336 ISNGGELTI
+336 ISKGEEI
-345 REGIGTKVPLQLIL
+345 IVREGMGTKVPLQLIL

-371 QSEDKEAY
+371 QSEDTEAY
-379 IGVCFKDGDADKM
+379 IGINFKDGDSNKM
-392 QIYFVDYNSKSF
+392 KIYFVDYNSKSF
-404 LVDMIWYDEE
+404 LVDKIYYEE
-414 KPTATYAPLI
+414 TKPTTTYSPFI

-430 VAE
+430 VTE

>member
-15 FGACSGDNDESTPT
+15 FGACSDDNDESTPT

-87 GGDKQSL
+87 GGNNQSL

-120 VPGKNATATI
+120 IPGKNATTKI
-130 SLGVKSKIIYSFSVK
+130 SLGVKSKIMYSFSVK

-160 TDKGAKYTAEQ
+160 TATGAKYTAEQ
-171 DIVIPIEV
+171 DIVIPIEI
-179 VAASS
+179 AEGS
-184 MDVGNIT
+184 
-191 TAVENIN
+191 TAVENTN
-198 FMFEGAKQL
+198 FTFEGAKQL
-207 VVAQGQSSGTITL
+207 VVAQGKSSGAITL
-220 KAGTLEAG
+220 KAGTLETG
-228 KDKVILKTGLENDK
+228 KDKVVLKTGLENNK
-242 GFVQGQYPEI
+242 GFVRGQYNEI

-275 YDPTEFANLNGSNAE
+275 YDPTEFANLNGSSSDN
-290 YDKPTFDADIAALP
+290 DKPTFDADMAALP
-304 AYNANDRLIFTK
+304 AYNAKDRLVFTE
-316 EGLETSL
+316 EGLTTSL

-336 ISNGGELTI
+336 ISKGEEI
-345 REGIGTKVPLQLIL
+345 IVREGMGTKVPLQLIL

-371 QSEDKEAY
+371 QSEDTEAY
-379 IGVCFKDGDADKM
+379 IGINFKDGDSNKM
-392 QIYFVDYNSKSF
+392 KIYFVDYNSKSF
-404 LVDMIWYDEE
+404 LVDKIYYDET
-414 KPTATYAPLI
+414 KPTATYSPFI

-430 VAE
+430 VVE